1 MLQGQV
7 INNDELCE
15 IFKCSTQGGMRR
27 SYKTNTLVL
36 VSNHVKSIYDDKW
49 IDNILHYT
57 GTGKTGDQ
65 SITFNQNHTLNN
77 SNNNGVIV
85 HLFEVF
91 KEREYFYQ
99 GIVKLDA
106 APYTTKT
113 MFKMWSKSLCLREAR
128 S

>member
-49 IDNILHYT
+49 IDNILHY
-57 GTGKTGDQ
+57 Q
-65 SITFNQNHTLNN
+65 YIYL
-77 SNNNGVIV
+77 
-85 HLFEVF
+85 L
-91 KEREYFYQ
+91 Y
-99 GIVKLDA
+99 L
-106 APYTTKT
+106 
-113 MFKMWSKSLCLREAR
+113 SLV
-128 S
+128 